1 MDICF
6 GVYVVWEYISYSEWI
21 YALVYMSCGNT
32 YHIVNGY
39 MLRCICRVGIHTI
52 SSMDICFGVY
62 VVWEYISYSEWIYA
76 SVYMSCGNTYHIVH
90 GYMFRCISRVG
101 IHII

>member
-1 MDICF
+1 
-6 GVYVVWEYISYSEWI
+6 
-21 YALVYMSCGNT
+21 
-32 YHIVNGY
+32 
-39 MLRCICRVGIHTI
+39 
-52 SSMDICFGVY
+52 MDICFGVY

-90 GYMFRCISRVG
+90 GYMFRCICRVG

>member
-6 GVYVVWEYISYSEWI
+6 GVYVVWEYISYSAWI
-21 YALVYMSCGNT
+21 YVSVYMSCGNT
-32 YHIVNGY
+32 YHIVYGY
-39 MLRCICRVGIHTI
+39 V
-52 SSMDICFGVY
+52 
-62 VVWEYISYSEWIYA
+62 

-90 GYMFRCISRVG
+90 GYMFRCICRVG